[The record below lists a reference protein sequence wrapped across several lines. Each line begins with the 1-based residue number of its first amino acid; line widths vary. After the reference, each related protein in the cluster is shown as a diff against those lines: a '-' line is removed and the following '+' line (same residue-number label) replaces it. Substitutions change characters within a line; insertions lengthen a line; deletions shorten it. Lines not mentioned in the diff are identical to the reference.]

1 MKLALDRIYEALSAV
16 PRVDTDRPV
25 YSVGPVPDFPGY
37 FVGKDSD
44 ERACLLITVADRDTR
59 HHAPIRLESLEVQF
73 EVHSLVRS
81 AGQIAEGTFTVIR
94 CRSSEP
100 AIIRYFL
107 SVGQTILR
115 ILGAQPARAA
125 IAQAVNRLALIFQ
138 RLQNPPSRSV
148 NGLFGELFLIRHS
161 RNPWR
166 ALAAWRVQEA
176 SRFDFSSGDIR
187 LDVKTASGRIR
198 AHTFSYD
205 QCNPPPA
212 TIAVVASLFVER
224 AAGGISLREL
234 MREIEALANANAELV
249 MKLHEIVS
257 ATLGNALQ
265 EALGI
270 RFDQRIAVSSL
281 RFYDLR
287 SIPAIRSDPPAGV
300 SDVHFR
306 SDLSALTGT
315 PVEALIARD
324 PALSDFLPGPDST

>member
-1 MKLALDRIYEALSAV
+1 M
-16 PRVDTDRPV
+16 
-25 YSVGPVPDFPGY
+25 
-37 FVGKDSD
+37 
-44 ERACLLITVADRDTR
+44 
-59 HHAPIRLESLEVQF
+59 
-73 EVHSLVRS
+73 
-81 AGQIAEGTFTVIR
+81 
-94 CRSSEP
+94 
-100 AIIRYFL
+100 
-107 SVGQTILR
+107 
-115 ILGAQPARAA
+115 
-125 IAQAVNRLALIFQ
+125 
-138 RLQNPPSRSV
+138 
-148 NGLFGELFLIRHS
+148 
-161 RNPWR
+161 
-166 ALAAWRVQEA
+166 
-176 SRFDFSSGDIR
+176 
-187 LDVKTASGRIR
+187 
-198 AHTFSYD
+198 
-205 QCNPPPA
+205 
-212 TIAVVASLFVER
+212 ASLFVER